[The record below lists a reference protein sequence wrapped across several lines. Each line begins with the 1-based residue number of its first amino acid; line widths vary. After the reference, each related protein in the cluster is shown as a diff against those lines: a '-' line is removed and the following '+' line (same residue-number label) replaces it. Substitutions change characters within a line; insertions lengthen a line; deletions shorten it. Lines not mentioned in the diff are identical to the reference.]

1 MMERRRR
8 FLFRELLRG
17 CDLMIAVYA
26 LPERPSP
33 TLRHGLPPLIP
44 KTPVAYVLL
53 SHGERMEVRDPR
65 EYQWIRRYLCNGV
78 NLDLQKRADLIKN
91 FIKWSGPR
99 HQSGLLTV

>member
-8 FLFRELLRG
+8 FLFRELLPG
-17 CDLMIAVYA
+17 CDLMIAVRSD
-26 LPERPSP
+26 LCPSN
-33 TLRHGLPPLIP
+33 
-44 KTPVAYVLL
+44 
-53 SHGERMEVRDPR
+53 PR
-65 EYQWIRRYLCNGV
+65 EYQWIRRCLCDGV